1 MANAIFA
8 SAGSSGGA
16 KSPRAKLI
24 TSPPGKQRIGFPRSR
39 SNNLNAPLL
48 SSNQMEKHFLPRK
61 TSIAHCDVDLRE
73 NGWPGVMITFPG
85 SQQFPNL
92 RTSVSLVSA
101 VSALLL
107 RACSGGKT
115 FVHRHIFGLGAG
127 FFARSASFIYSHS
140 FRSGCRSTGSLAAT
154 ECL

>member
-8 SAGSSGGA
+8 SAGSSDGA
-16 KSPRAKLI
+16 KLPQVKLI
-24 TSPPGKQRIGFPRSR
+24 TSPLRKQRIGFPRFQ
-39 SNNLNAPLL
+39 SNNSNAPLL

-61 TSIAHCDVDLRE
+61 PSIAHCDVDLRE

-85 SQQFPNL
+85 SRQFRNSP
-92 RTSVSLVSA
+92 TSLSLVIA

-127 FFARSASFIYSHS
+127 FFARSASFI
-140 FRSGCRSTGSLAAT
+140 
-154 ECL
+154 